1 MTTILAVIGG
11 IAAAFWAMVGALVF
25 VGWVGRSVTAA
36 AKAAEVAAED
46 ARRRAVDDEFARI
59 VCAIEGDPD
68 ALIEHIR
75 KLYEE

>member
-11 IAAAFWAMVGALVF
+11 VAVAFWAVVGALAL

-36 AKAAEVAAED
+36 AKAAEGAAED
-46 ARRRAVDDEFARI
+46 AHARAVDDEFARI